1 MSSKS
6 RKGQIMASKEKR
18 RKMESRK
25 IKSMFKSTTSQQ
37 GNASEKSQGRQHF
50 TTTRIAK
57 IKKTTSIDE
66 NVEKLESS

>member
-25 IKSMFKSTTSQQ
+25 IESMFKSTIVSREMQVKITRKIALHYNQNSQNQ
-37 GNASEKSQGRQHF
+37 KDNKY
-50 TTTRIAK
+50 
-57 IKKTTSIDE
+57 
-66 NVEKLESS
+66 